1 MGQGIVKLNGKYMIW
16 STVVDAPITRL
27 MTREQLE
34 EHVRFEDGERGVRE
48 LPERMKRADT
58 KGTSFFDY
66 DSAEKVVSHNRS
78 GPDES
83 CLTIEELIE
92 KCEAEE

>member
-34 EHVRFEDGERGVRE
+34 EHVRFEDGERGIRE
-48 LPERMKRADT
+48 LPERLERADT
-58 KGTSFFDY
+58 NGTSFY
-66 DSAEKVVSHNRS
+66 RGSAESVVRFNRA
-78 GPDES
+78 GPGES
-83 CLTIEELIE
+83 CLTIKELIE
-92 KCEAEE
+92 KYEAEE